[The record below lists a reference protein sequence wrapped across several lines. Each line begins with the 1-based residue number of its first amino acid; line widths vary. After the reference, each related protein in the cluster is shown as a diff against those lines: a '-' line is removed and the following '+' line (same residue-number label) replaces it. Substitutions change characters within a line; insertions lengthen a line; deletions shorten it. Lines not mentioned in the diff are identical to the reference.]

1 MPLQYPPIHR
11 HPINQTM
18 HLHLYPS
25 CEYLHIHTVSW
36 VRLQRPSLHPFSPSF
51 SFPIYPSLSPSP
63 LPADVTYRQYLD
75 LSQRDHFDHTGSTHG
90 SESDG
95 RPLQS
100 RLKQQKS
107 ATVLSACQDPRNRKR
122 RRREVLPCRSR
133 KGRYDTSAFWRA
145 GPLPLSVCGRA

>member
-75 LSQRDHFDHTGSTHG
+75 LSQSDNFDHTGLTHG

-95 RPLQS
+95 LPLQR
-100 RLKQQKS
+100 RLRQQKKKRYRT
-107 ATVLSACQDPRNRKR
+107 ACLSGSQKEKKEKKR
-122 RRREVLPCRSR
+122 GAAMCAS
-133 KGRYDTSAFWRA
+133 
-145 GPLPLSVCGRA
+145 